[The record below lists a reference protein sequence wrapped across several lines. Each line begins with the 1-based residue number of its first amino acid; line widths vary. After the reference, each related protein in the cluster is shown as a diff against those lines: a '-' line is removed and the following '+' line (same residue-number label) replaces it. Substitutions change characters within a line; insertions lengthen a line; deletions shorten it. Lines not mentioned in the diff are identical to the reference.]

1 MEETM
6 RSSVLLAKGGA
17 TAMISGIAYLL
28 GGMDNGIEALCI
40 MAATDYLTGLMK
52 ATVNKN
58 LSSYIGFRGIFKK
71 VCLFVLIAVAVQI
84 ERVTN
89 QPNTFH
95 NLVAYCL
102 ITNEAISILENVA
115 EMGVPIPDVLKNL
128 LKKMKNNNKK
138 RK

>member
-1 MEETM
+1 
-6 RSSVLLAKGGA
+6 
-17 TAMISGIAYLL
+17 
-28 GGMDNGIEALCI
+28 
-40 MAATDYLTGLMK
+40 MK

-84 ERVTN
+84 ERITN
-89 QPNTFH
+89 QPNTLH

-115 EMGVPIPDVLKNL
+115 EMGVPIPDVLKNM

>member
-1 MEETM
+1 MNEI
-6 RSSVLLAKGGA
+6 LLKGGV
-17 TAMISGIAYLL
+17 TAMIGVLAYLL
-28 GGMDNGIEALCI
+28 GGWDRGMEALI
-40 MAATDYLTGLMK
+40 ILVATDYATGLMK

-71 VCLFVLIAVAVQI
+71 VSIFVLIAVSVQLEKI
-84 ERVTN
+84 TN
-89 QPNTFH
+89 QPETIH

-115 EMGVPIPDVLKNL
+115 EMGVPIPDVLKNM
-128 LKKMKNNNKK
+128 LKKMKNTSKK